1 MSDTSSTAAVV
12 PRADLSIV
20 GLVAESSADV
30 LSAFAAQALSV
41 GAVHPTYEAALLER
55 ESAFP
60 TGLPTI
66 IPVASP
72 HADVEHAIESGLGI
86 ATLAKPVEFGEMGG
100 ADTTVSAHVAVLI
113 LVTEPHAQTEMLTQ
127 LIGVFQLDGWHDKLS
142 AATTPEQLAENF
154 AELLK
159 SAGQQ

>member
-1 MSDTSSTAAVV
+1 MRVYERYFEHSSGCS
-12 PRADLSIV
+12 PRRS
-20 GLVAESSADV
+20 E
-30 LSAFAAQALSV
+30 
-41 GAVHPTYEAALLER
+41 HCW
-55 ESAFP
+55 
-60 TGLPTI
+60 TGGRF
-66 IPVASP
+66 P

-127 LIGVFQLDGWHDKLS
+127 LIGVFQLDGWHDRLS

-154 AELLK
+154 AELLT